1 VSNRLLWALV
11 ACLVVVVAACGGTD
25 TQSGGATT
33 SPAVGAAS
41 FPVTVASGDETLELE
56 KPPQRIISLSPSATE
71 SLFAIGAGP
80 QVEAVDDQST
90 YPADAPRTK
99 LSGFEPNLEAIA
111 RYRPDLVVVGFDP
124 GSLVDGLERLR
135 IPVLLQPAPS
145 DLEGAYDEIAALGTA
160 TGHADEAEQLVADM
174 RERLDD
180 LAASTRDEG
189 LSVYHELGPDYFS
202 ATSKTFIGSVYQ
214 LLGLENIADG
224 AGGGASDYP
233 QLSAEYIL
241 DSDPDLIVLSDTKC
255 CAQSLETVARRPGWK
270 QLTAVRR
277 GDVVPV
283 DDDIASRWGPR
294 VVEFAEIVAG
304 AVEETSGS

>member
-1 VSNRLLWALV
+1 VSNRLLSALV
-11 ACLVVVVAACGGTD
+11 ACLVVVVAACGGAHK
-25 TQSGGATT
+25 QSGAVTT
-33 SPAVGAAS
+33 SPAAGAPS

-56 KPPQRIISLSPSATE
+56 KPPQRIVSLSPSATE

-124 GSLVDGLERLR
+124 GSLVDGLERLD

-145 DLEGAYDEIAALGTA
+145 DLEGAYDEIADLGTA
-160 TGHADEAEQLVADM
+160 TGHADEAEQLVAEM
-174 RERLDD
+174 REDLDD
-180 LAASTRDEG
+180 LAAATRDEG

-202 ATSKTFIGSVYQ
+202 ATSKTFIGSVYE
-214 LLGLENIADG
+214 LLGLENIADST
-224 AGGGASDYP
+224 GGGASDYP

-255 CAQSLETVARRPGWK
+255 CAQSLETVAKRPGWK
-270 QLTAVRR
+270 QLTAVRS
-277 GDVVPV
+277 GDVIPV

-294 VVEFAEIVAG
+294 VVDFAEIVAG
-304 AVEETSGS
+304 AVEATSGW